1 MGVDIQMNNYK
12 KKSELR
18 KVIEEKREELN
29 KMLSEDTGIDKQIL
43 KKSMEL
49 DELIVEYMKLDSDIE
64 L

>member
-18 KVIEEKREELN
+18 KLIEEKREELN
-29 KMLSEDTGIDKQIL
+29 KMVSEDTGIDKEIL

-49 DELIVEYMKLDSDIE
+49 DELIVEYMKLDSDKE